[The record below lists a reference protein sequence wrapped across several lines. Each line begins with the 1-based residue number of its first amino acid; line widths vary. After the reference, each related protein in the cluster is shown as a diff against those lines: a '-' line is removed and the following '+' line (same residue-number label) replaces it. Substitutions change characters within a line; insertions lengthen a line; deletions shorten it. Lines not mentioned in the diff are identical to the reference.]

1 VPAPLAHRLA
11 ELVGPRY
18 VLSGVEC
25 SPYVLE
31 GRTPE
36 AVVFPGSRDEVATV
50 LGIAAEASLPVIP
63 WGGGTRMALGAP
75 PARAG
80 LVLGLSRM
88 NRLVEHEPGDLT
100 ATVEAGITLAALQA
114 ELGKR
119 GQWLSLDPAHA
130 DRATIGGILASNAA
144 GPRRHL
150 YGTARDLLIGVG
162 LVLADGS
169 FVKGGGKVVK
179 NVAGYDVPK
188 LAIGS
193 FGTLGVIVDAT
204 VKLRP
209 VPDVDRLV
217 VTPLDRLADAGPLI
231 RAIMASDLI
240 PSALDVADAAALKA
254 VGLAS
259 VGGAAGAGSEGGAL
273 LVGFDGLG
281 EQVQWQ
287 EAELARLAGRAG
299 AVLDGSA
306 RDDAWRALGDLA
318 RRAFAHATAV
328 MCWSVLPMQ
337 VAEAMADGRAAAER
351 HKLGA
356 AFAAHAGVGVVFAV
370 LGEGGSAGDVTATLD
385 DWRRLVHDRG
395 GHASLEWAPLAVKE
409 RVAVWDPPGPT
420 HRIMQRLKA
429 ELDPRGILNPGR
441 FVGGI

>member
-1 VPAPLAHRLA
+1 MLAR
-11 ELVGPRY
+11 
-18 VLSGVEC
+18 
-25 SPYVLE
+25 
-31 GRTPE
+31 
-36 AVVFPGSRDEVATV
+36 
-50 LGIAAEASLPVIP
+50 I
-63 WGGGTRMALGAP
+63 
-75 PARAG
+75 
-80 LVLGLSRM
+80 

-100 ATVEAGITLAALQA
+100 ATVEAGLTLGALQA

-130 DRATIGGILASNAA
+130 DRATVGGILASNAA

-193 FGTLGVIVDAT
+193 FGTLGVIVEAT

-209 VPDVDRLV
+209 VPDVDHLV
-217 VTPLDRLADAGPLI
+217 VTLLDRLADAGPLV

-240 PSALDVADAAALKA
+240 PSALDVADAAALRA
-254 VGLAS
+254 AGL
-259 VGGAAGAGSEGGAL
+259 VGAAGAGSEGGAL
-273 LVGFDGLG
+273 LVGFDGLA

-287 EAELARLAGRAG
+287 EAELARLAGRSG
-299 AVLDGSA
+299 TVLDGA
-306 RDDAWRALGDLA
+306 PRDDAWRALGDLA

-328 MCWSVLPMQ
+328 MCWSVLPTQ
-337 VAEAMADGRAAAER
+337 VVQAMVDGGAAAST
-351 HKLGA
+351 HGLGA

-370 LGEGGSAGDVTATLD
+370 LGEGGNAGDVTAALD
-385 DWRRLVHDRG
+385 DWRRLVHERG
-395 GHASLEWAPLAVKE
+395 GHAALEWAPLAVKE
-409 RVAVWDPPGPT
+409 RVAVWDPPGPA